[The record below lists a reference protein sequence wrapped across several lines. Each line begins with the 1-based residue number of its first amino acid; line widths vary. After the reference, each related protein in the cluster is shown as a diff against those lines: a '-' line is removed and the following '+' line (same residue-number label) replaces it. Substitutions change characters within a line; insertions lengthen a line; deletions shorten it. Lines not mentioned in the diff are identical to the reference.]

1 MKITLQGKTIDIK
14 VTPYGATRASK
25 EATMYFLNN
34 LSILFGESA
43 ELDEIMQE
51 RHPERDYYGGQYG
64 TIASSRRASKEIF
77 DQLDAMGLYDKH

>member
-1 MKITLQGKTIDIK
+1 
-14 VTPYGATRASK
+14 
-25 EATMYFLNN
+25 
-34 LSILFGESA
+34 
-43 ELDEIMQE
+43 MQE